1 MSERPM
7 SMNDANSK
15 ASTRDSSSS
24 WDDEDDGI
32 SLSELAG
39 AILGQWK
46 IILAGS
52 VLAGAAGLGVASL
65 MKPVF
70 TARTVVMPPQQQQ
83 SSAAAALGSLGALAG
98 LAGGGI
104 KSPVDQYIALMQS
117 ATVSDRLIDRFK
129 LMEVYEE
136 EFRSVARKTLLTKA
150 IITAGK
156 KDGLIV
162 VEVDDHDPKRAADIA
177 NAYVDELRLMTNTL
191 AVSEAQQR
199 RRFFEQQLEV
209 TKKRLT
215 EAQVA
220 LQESGFSA
228 GVLRAEP
235 KAAADGYARL
245 RAEVTAAEVRLQTMR
260 RTLADSAPEMQQ
272 QQAQLEAL
280 RSELAKLEQREAA
293 PSSKDA
299 GYIGRYRDY
308 KYQETLFDLYAKQ
321 FELARLDE
329 SREGGLIQVVD
340 VATAPDRKS
349 KPKRAMY
356 ALGAAVLAGLLLSV
370 RAVVIGL
377 RARRPL

>member
-199 RRFFEQQLEV
+199 RRFFEQQLEA

>member
-1 MSERPM
+1 M

-15 ASTRDSSSS
+15 ASPRDSSSS

>member
-1 MSERPM
+1 M
-7 SMNDANSK
+7 SMNDVNSK
-15 ASTRDSSSS
+15 ASPRDSSSS

-46 IILAGS
+46 IIVAGS

>member
-24 WDDEDDGI
+24 WVDEDDGI
-32 SLSELAG
+32 GLSELAG

-83 SSAAAALGSLGALAG
+83 SSAASALNSLGALAG
-98 LAGGGI
+98 LAGGSV
-104 KSPVDQYIALMQS
+104 KSPVDQYVALMQS
-117 ATVSDRLIDRFK
+117 VTVSDRLIDRFK
-129 LMEVYEE
+129 LMEVYEV

-150 IITAGK
+150 IITVGK

-245 RAEVTAAEVRLQTMR
+245 RAEITSAEVRLQTMR

-349 KPKRAMY
+349 KPQRSAIAVGCALLVGLALSARAIIVGSRM
-356 ALGAAVLAGLLLSV
+356 
-370 RAVVIGL
+370 RQ
-377 RARRPL
+377 

>member
-1 MSERPM
+1 M

>member
-1 MSERPM
+1 M

-15 ASTRDSSSS
+15 ASPRDSSSS

-98 LAGGGI
+98 LAGGSI
-104 KSPVDQYIALMQS
+104 KSPVDQYVALMQS

>member
-1 MSERPM
+1 M

-15 ASTRDSSSS
+15 ASPRDSSSS
-24 WDDEDDGI
+24 WGDEDDGI

-52 VLAGAAGLGVASL
+52 VLAGAAGLGAASL

-70 TARTVVMPPQQQQ
+70 TARTVVMPPQQQ

-245 RAEVTAAEVRLQTMR
+245 RAEITSAEVRLQTMR

-349 KPKRAMY
+349 KPQRSAIAVGCALLVGLALSARAI
-356 ALGAAVLAGLLLSV
+356 
-370 RAVVIGL
+370 VVGS
-377 RARRPL
+377 RMRQ

>member
-1 MSERPM
+1 M

-24 WDDEDDGI
+24 WGDEDDGI

-52 VLAGAAGLGVASL
+52 ILAGAAGLGAASL

-280 RSELAKLEQREAA
+280 RSELVKLEQREAA

-377 RARRPL
+377 RARRPR

>member
-1 MSERPM
+1 M
-7 SMNDANSK
+7 SMHDANS
-15 ASTRDSSSS
+15 SSSS

-32 SLSELAG
+32 SLAELAG
-39 AILGQWK
+39 AVLAQWK

-52 VLAGAAGLGVASL
+52 ILAGAAGLGAASL

-98 LAGGGI
+98 LAGGSI

-199 RRFFEQQLEV
+199 RSFFEQQLEA

-215 EAQVA
+215 DAQVA

-235 KAAADGYARL
+235 KAAADGYAKL

>member
-1 MSERPM
+1 M

-15 ASTRDSSSS
+15 AATRDSSSS

-52 VLAGAAGLGVASL
+52 ILAGAAGLGAASL

-83 SSAAAALGSLGALAG
+83 SSAASALSSLGALAG
-98 LAGGGI
+98 LAGGSV
-104 KSPVDQYIALMQS
+104 KSPVDQYVSLMQS
-117 ATVSDRLIDRFK
+117 VTVSDRLIDRFK
-129 LMEVYEE
+129 LMEVYDEE
-136 EFRSVARKTLLTKA
+136 LRSGARNELLKHA
-150 IITAGK
+150 LITVGK

-162 VEVDDHDPKRAADIA
+162 VEVDDHDAQRAADLA
-177 NAYVDELRLMTNTL
+177 NAYVDELRYMTNTL

-209 TKKRLT
+209 TKARLT
-215 EAQVA
+215 AAQTA
-220 LQESGFSA
+220 LQESGFNASA
-228 GVLRAEP
+228 LRAEP
-235 KAAADGYARL
+235 RSAAEGYAKL
-245 RAEVTAAEVRLQTMR
+245 RAEVTAAEVKLQTIR
-260 RTLADSAPEMQQ
+260 RNLADSAPEVQQ

-280 RSELAKLEQREAA
+280 RAELAKLEQREASA
-293 PSSKDA
+293 TPRDA

-321 FELARLDE
+321 FELARMDE

-349 KPKRAMY
+349 KPKRGAI
-356 ALGAAVLAGLLLSV
+356 AASAAVLAGVLLSA
-370 RAVVIGL
+370 RALVIGL
-377 RARRPL
+377 RTRRLA

>member
-1 MSERPM
+1 M
-7 SMNDANSK
+7 
-15 ASTRDSSSS
+15 
-24 WDDEDDGI
+24 
-32 SLSELAG
+32 ELAAAIG
-39 AILGQWK
+39 ARWK
-46 IILAGS
+46 VILAGS
-52 VLAGAAGLGVASL
+52 VVAGMLGFGASSL
-65 MKPVF
+65 MKPVY
-70 TARTVVMPPQQQQ
+70 TARTVVMPPQQQG
-83 SSAAAALGSLGALAG
+83 SAAAALGSLGALAG

-117 ATVSDRLIDRFK
+117 VTVSDRLISRFR
-129 LMEVYEE
+129 LMDVYEAE
-136 EFRSVARKTLLTKA
+136 LHSVARQTLLANA
-150 IITAGK
+150 IISAGK
-156 KDGLIV
+156 KDGLISI
-162 VEVDDHDPKRAADIA
+162 EVDDHDPKRAAEMA

-199 RRFFEQQLEV
+199 RRFFEQQLEI

-215 EAQVA
+215 EAQVT

-235 KAAADGYARL
+235 KAAADGYARM

-260 RTLADSAPEMQQ
+260 RALADGAPEMQQ
-272 QQAQLEAL
+272 QQAQLAAL
-280 RSELAKLEQREAA
+280 RSELAKLEQREASPA
-293 PSSKDA
+293 QRDI

-356 ALGAAVLAGLLLSV
+356 ALGAAVLAGMLLSV
-370 RAVVIGL
+370 WAVVTGL
-377 RARRPL
+377 RARRPV

>member
-1 MSERPM
+1 M

-15 ASTRDSSSS
+15 ASPRDSSSS

-104 KSPVDQYIALMQS
+104 KSPVDQYVALMQS

>member
-1 MSERPM
+1 
-7 SMNDANSK
+7 MNDANSK

-199 RRFFEQQLEV
+199 RRFFEQQLEA

>member
-1 MSERPM
+1 M

-15 ASTRDSSSS
+15 ASPRDSSSS

-98 LAGGGI
+98 LAGGSI
-104 KSPVDQYIALMQS
+104 KSPVDQYVALMQS

-228 GVLRAEP
+228 GVPRAEP

>member
-1 MSERPM
+1 
-7 SMNDANSK
+7 MNDANSK

>member
-1 MSERPM
+1 M

-46 IILAGS
+46 IIVAGS
-52 VLAGAAGLGVASL
+52 ILAGAAGLGAASL
-65 MKPVF
+65 MEPVF

>member
-1 MSERPM
+1 M

-15 ASTRDSSSS
+15 ASPRDSASS

>member
-1 MSERPM
+1 M

-32 SLSELAG
+32 GLSELAG

>member
-1 MSERPM
+1 M

-15 ASTRDSSSS
+15 ASPRDSSSS
-24 WDDEDDGI
+24 WGDEDDGI

-52 VLAGAAGLGVASL
+52 VLAGAAGLGAASL

-70 TARTVVMPPQQQQ
+70 TARTVVMPPQQQ

-349 KPKRAMY
+349 KPQRSAIAVGCALLVGLALSARAI
-356 ALGAAVLAGLLLSV
+356 
-370 RAVVIGL
+370 VVGS
-377 RARRPL
+377 RMRQ

>member
-1 MSERPM
+1 M

-15 ASTRDSSSS
+15 ASPRDSSSS

-46 IILAGS
+46 IIVAGS

-98 LAGGGI
+98 LAGGSI

>member
-1 MSERPM
+1 M

-15 ASTRDSSSS
+15 ASPRDSSSS

-356 ALGAAVLAGLLLSV
+356 ALGAAVLTGLLLSV